1 MREWLLPLVIGTA
14 TGVLS
19 AWGIGG
25 GSLLLV
31 YLTTWAG
38 FTQTQGQGINLLYF
52 LPAAAMALPTH
63 YRQGNLHTPTLLPAI
78 LAGLVTTALGAWLAN
93 ALPLSA
99 LRRGYALFLLVVG
112 GRELF
117 APRPSPQGE
126 EEG

>member
-99 LRRGYALFLLVVG
+99 A
-112 GRELF
+112 
-117 APRPSPQGE
+117 A
-126 EEG
+126 